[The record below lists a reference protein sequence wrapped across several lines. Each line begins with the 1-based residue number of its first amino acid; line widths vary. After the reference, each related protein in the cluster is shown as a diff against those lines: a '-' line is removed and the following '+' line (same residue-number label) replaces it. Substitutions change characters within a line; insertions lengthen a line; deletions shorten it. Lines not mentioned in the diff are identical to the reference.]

1 MFFFTHDARKKH
13 SDIYSGK
20 ELLKMQ
26 VKLTKKRQPTNGKIK
41 DLNGKEGKIRV
52 TQLSRSYRKV
62 AHCLLGIASN

>member
-13 SDIYSGK
+13 SDIHSGK
-20 ELLKMQ
+20 ELLKRQ